1 MNQIGGSELGFIKS
15 NHRVEN
21 NTLYDSRAI
30 FQDPGRKIKEISW
43 AERGESEKERKESQ
57 RAPMYKGAH
66 LPTPPLGAVRP
77 VVGDRLMELG
87 SVIRAE
93 GACTSLPI

>member
-21 NTLYDSRAI
+21 NALYDSRAI

-43 AERGESEKERKESQ
+43 AEREESEKERKETQ
-57 RAPMYKGAH
+57 RAPTSKGAH
-66 LPTPPLGAVRP
+66 FPTPPLGAVRA
-77 VVGDRLMELG
+77 VLG
-87 SVIRAE
+87 
-93 GACTSLPI
+93 G